1 MKDLLD
7 ISRDIFYN
15 DKKFQNIQE
24 RITIM
29 KKIKKLGALALAV
42 ALLVSMGMMSFA
54 AAGDGTRDVSGN
66 DIVDDSNTGSN
77 DSTGS
82 EVDDGSTGDIIS
94 EIVVIPGASCTP
106 CSPCSTNSFAA
117 LEAVEKAISLKIDQA
132 VEAAVAAGD
141 EAGVVEINGVELG
154 ISTFSSDVMQK
165 LNDANVDAVITY
177 DYDGNHYVITIPAGM
192 APVEEDVP
200 WCGPLYLYAKF
211 FDTAVV
217 TPIE

>member
-1 MKDLLD
+1 
-7 ISRDIFYN
+7 
-15 DKKFQNIQE
+15 
-24 RITIM
+24 M

-54 AAGDGTRDVSGN
+54 EAGDDTTKTVT
-66 DIVDDSNTGSN
+66 DSNPGSSVTETPGSSVTETP
-77 DSTGS
+77 STSVG
-82 EVDDGSTGDIIS
+82 GG
-94 EIVVIPGASCTP
+94 SCTP

-141 EAGVVEINGVELG
+141 EAGVVEIDGVELG

>member
-1 MKDLLD
+1 
-7 ISRDIFYN
+7 
-15 DKKFQNIQE
+15 
-24 RITIM
+24 M

-54 AAGDGTRDVSGN
+54 AAGDNDGIATLSGQVETPSTPGDGTETTTPSQ
-66 DIVDDSNTGSN
+66 TP
-77 DSTGS
+77 
-82 EVDDGSTGDIIS
+82 GSTVTQTPSTSVG
-94 EIVVIPGASCTP
+94 GGSCTP

-141 EAGVVEINGVELG
+141 EAGVVEIDGVELG